1 MILLTYII
9 YIISLILLY
18 FILKRIYVKQLIYKG
33 TYSEYNKYQKT
44 ENDKKLKHSLIFII
58 FLIIIFFIP
67 LLNIIIYITYLMI
80 RLCNENGKINN
91 PYYIKSDFIDNII
104 SVLNKEY

>member
-1 MILLTYII
+1 MILLT

-33 TYSEYNKYQKT
+33 TYLEFNKYQKT
-44 ENDKKLKHSLIFII
+44 ENDKRLKHSLITII

-67 LLNIIIYITYLMI
+67 LLNIITYIFYLAI
-80 RLCNENGKINN
+80 RLNNEHGKIHN

-104 SVLNKEY
+104 SILNKEY

>member
-1 MILLTYII
+1 MMLLLLLN

-33 TYSEYNKYQKT
+33 TYREYNKYQKT
-44 ENDKKLKHSLIFII
+44 ENDKRLKHSLIFII
-58 FLIIIFFIP
+58 LLIIIFFIP
-67 LLNIIIYITYLMI
+67 LLNILIYISYLASK
-80 RLCNENGKINN
+80 LCNEDGKIHN

-104 SVLNKEY
+104 FILNKEY